1 MYPKNMNPKQNHT
14 DRVVRKM
21 AGGKQ
26 SGSFV
31 LNKLVFHK
39 D

>member
-21 AGGKQ
+21 AGA
-26 SGSFV
+26 
-31 LNKLVFHK
+31 NKVVRLF
-39 D
+39 